1 VVTDVTVVNQP
12 LAILRPNRA
21 NDSFCSDSNAFIRCY
36 KEIKPTGHTKN
47 PADVLLDTV
56 NREIA
61 TCIAGAHAEI
71 RLTPSPANL
80 SISGR

>member
-1 VVTDVTVVNQP
+1 MVTDVTVVNQP

-36 KEIKPTGHTKN
+36 KETKPCKN
-47 PADVLLDTV
+47 PADLLLDTV
-56 NREIA
+56 NKEIA

-71 RLTPSPANL
+71 RLTSSQWKNIE
-80 SISGR
+80 SE